1 MRTLPYFIIFITA
14 SRQFQHYFCCLLV
27 QKGFDMILKRHV
39 LYGIGVIAALIFVA
53 DTPVFAQKKKNKKE
67 EKQITIYE
75 VDTLV
80 KPVPLNRSGFHKH
93 IDDEQ
98 LRADMRDGRKDGIV
112 TYSEDT
118 GFSNALSKAIIRDV
132 DQMQIMIENMPI
144 NPQEKLVEGQ
154 MRIRYLR
161 AVENMLRKYNN
172 DTRVDPVYYKKLVAN
187 LHDMI
192 VARNEGKLLDFVK
205 ANTNIYSLNNAELL
219 DESPEARYYLYT
231 EMGKQEPQ
239 MMIKRLKEYAN
250 EPYADEI
257 IATAAKVVPQEVYN
271 YASSTNY
278 TLSNAVKRS
287 KDPLVQTIVQI
298 AEKSRS
304 PLLAMPFLS
313 DIYNKRKTIAEVDA
327 ITANDDQFFKNLVR
341 LKLSGETL
349 AGDTYSD
356 ELQYRG
362 LKYVR
367 TMNDLHESQDA
378 VRFKCI
384 EGFSPEELYFLMVY
398 GQDEIY
404 TSSFLGTF
412 KRMMERMNGMK
423 GDELLDKVHYDHFR
437 TFIRMCAGYN
447 TLSTFLATIGEDQK
461 TKLMRDFIADLEK
474 GKENELEDAVDVAD
488 AFGSIR
494 DTTLSDFL
502 LKEVRGNY
510 ERCANIKS
518 KKGVIVYGLLATL
531 FRGSKAG
538 DGSTSQIS
546 DELNLPSINLVPY
559 KKLLSD
565 SGVVYEQFFF
575 FGDEDG
581 KTSMASF
588 MSLFRSPDWAGKW
601 KITEDKYWIT
611 IRSLVGKPVVIYAN
625 RPLPEPEDE
634 EAQDKL
640 TKYLEDQ
647 DIHPA
652 ILVHRGHSYHLPLTI
667 DKMTENSKIVMLG
680 SCGGYHN
687 LALVLDHSPD
697 ANIISSKQVG
707 TMRVNEPII
716 RAINNQLLNGNDI
729 NWVEMWQSLGLY
741 FEKMPDVKA
750 LFNDY
755 VPPHKNLGAIFIK
768 AYRRISYSTEK

>member
-1 MRTLPYFIIFITA
+1 MLA
-14 SRQFQHYFCCLLV
+14 LLV
-27 QKGFDMILKRHV
+27 LLSG
-39 LYGIGVIAALIFVA
+39 
-53 DTPVFAQKKKNKKE
+53 PNVFAQKKKKKDKE
-67 EKQITIYE
+67 EKIVTIYE

-80 KPVPLNRSGFHKH
+80 KPIPLNRSSFHKH
-93 IDDEQ
+93 IDDAQ
-98 LRADMRDGRKDGIV
+98 DRADLRDGRKDGII
-112 TYSEDT
+112 TFTEDT
-118 GFSNALSKAIIRDV
+118 GFSNVLTRAMLRDV
-132 DQMQIMIENMPI
+132 DKMQVMIENMPI
-144 NPQEKLVEGQ
+144 NPQEKLVESQ

-161 AVENMLRKYNN
+161 ALENLVRRFNN
-172 DTRVDPVYYKKLVAN
+172 DSRIDPVYYKKLVAN
-187 LHDMI
+187 FHDMI
-192 VARNEGKLLDFVK
+192 VARNEGRLMDFVK
-205 ANTNIYSLNNAELL
+205 DNVNIYTLNNSELL
-219 DESPEARYYLYT
+219 DENLEARTYIFT
-231 EMGKQEPQ
+231 EMGRQEPQ
-239 MMIKRLKEYAN
+239 MMIKRLKEFAN
-250 EPYADEI
+250 EPYADNI
-257 IATAAKVVPQEVYN
+257 IASAAKVVPQEVYN

-298 AEKSRS
+298 AEKSRA

-327 ITANDDQFFKNLVR
+327 ITSNDDLFYKNLVR
-341 LKLSGETL
+341 LKLSGENM

-367 TMNDLHESQDA
+367 TMNDLHESKDD

-384 EGFSPEELYFLMVY
+384 DGFTPEELYFLMVY

-412 KRMMERMNGMK
+412 KRMMERMKPAK

-447 TLSTFLATIGEDQK
+447 TLSVFLATIEPDKQ
-461 TKLMRDFIADLEK
+461 TKLMRDFVAGLEK
-474 GKENELEDAVDVAD
+474 GKENDLEDAVDVAD
-488 AFGSIR
+488 AFGSVA
-494 DTTLSDFL
+494 DSSLSDFL

-538 DGSTSQIS
+538 EGGASQIS
-546 DELNLPSINLVPY
+546 DELNLPPINLVPY
-559 KKLLSD
+559 KNLVND

-581 KTSMASF
+581 KTSLASF
-588 MSLFRSPDWAGKW
+588 MSLFKSPEWAGKW
-601 KITEDKYWIT
+601 KIVQDKYWIT
-611 IRSLVGKPVVIYAN
+611 ISSTSGKPVVIYAN
-625 RPLPEPEDE
+625 QPLPEPEDE
-634 EAQDKL
+634 EAQDRL
-640 TKYLEDQ
+640 TKYLEEKN
-647 DIHPA
+647 IHPS

-667 DKMTENSKIVMLG
+667 DKMTESSKIVMLG

-687 LALVLDHSPD
+687 LALVLDHSPE

-716 RAINNQLLNGNDI
+716 RAINNRLLDGENI
-729 NWVEMWQSLGLY
+729 NWIEMWQSLGLY
-741 FEKMPDVKA
+741 FDKLPDAKA

-768 AYRRISYSTEK
+768 AYRRISNSTEK